1 MAAISKAE
9 TTSRTRRHVG
19 EHVPEEDAERG
30 TLPSPTADST
40 NGAARSRSVSPRAI
54 RAKSG
59 KSAIPKTST
68 TFRRLG
74 PSTPTMATTKRR

>member
-1 MAAISKAE
+1 MLGS
-9 TTSRTRRHVG
+9 TCRSRMRRW
-19 EHVPEEDAERG
+19 DA
-30 TLPSPTADST
+30 PVATADST
-40 NGAARSRSVSPRAI
+40 NGAARRRSVSPRVI